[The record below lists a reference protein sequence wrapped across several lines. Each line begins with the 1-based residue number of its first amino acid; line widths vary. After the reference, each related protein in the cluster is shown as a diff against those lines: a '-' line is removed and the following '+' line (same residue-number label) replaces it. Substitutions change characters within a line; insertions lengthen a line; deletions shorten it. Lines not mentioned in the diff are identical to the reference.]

1 MKSLFNWLMKLINP
15 NKDQDNIIMYV
26 EKMERGEKLSEQ
38 ERKEVLNSAIKLTKE
53 QKETIQKN

>member
-1 MKSLFNWLMKLINP
+1 MKLINP